1 MNEITTSWPLLYL
14 IVISF
19 VYCILLLK
27 GGMKL
32 KIVNKIKKKLLLL
45 RIVKKNIIILNIFM
59 YQLVRIKKQELLK

>member
-32 KIVNKIKKKLLLL
+32 KIVNKIKKK
-45 RIVKKNIIILNIFM
+45 R
-59 YQLVRIKKQELLK
+59 RR